1 MAGSERLGPY
11 TLTWPDG
18 VFPLGGDTLA
28 LGAFATLKKG
38 WHVCDLGTG
47 SGCLLL
53 MLAGREPS
61 LSLDGVERDPRAAQ
75 TARDNLARNGL
86 DGRIW
91 TGDWEGVSLAPGSF
105 DLVVSNPPYFA
116 QGSGGNGG
124 GARMEE
130 ENGLNRLC
138 RTAARLTRNG
148 GRFAL
153 CARPER
159 LVSVFAA
166 LRENGLE
173 PKRMQLSAHSPS
185 HPPYL
190 ALVES
195 VRQGRPGLEMLPLL
209 YHK

>member
-1 MAGSERLGPY
+1 MRKLEQLGPY
-11 TLTWPDG
+11 TLLQEDG
-18 VFPLGGDTLA
+18 VFPLGEDALA

-53 MLAGREPS
+53 MLA
-61 LSLDGVERDPRAAQ
+61 
-75 TARDNLARNGL
+75 ARDNLARNGL
-86 DGRIW
+86 DGQIW